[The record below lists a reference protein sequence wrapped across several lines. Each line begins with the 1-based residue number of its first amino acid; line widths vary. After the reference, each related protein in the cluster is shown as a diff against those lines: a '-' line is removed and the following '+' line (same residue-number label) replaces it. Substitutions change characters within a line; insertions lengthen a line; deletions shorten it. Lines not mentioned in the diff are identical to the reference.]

1 MKKIKR
7 RSVSNSRASQRYRRF
22 TGNRRC
28 GCKVNRRN
36 DNIGKL
42 GKRLGSTISK
52 LWKISDAFEAEE
64 EWAERK
70 GRGKIA
76 SKVKSGRTPC
86 HFQTQPAKI
95 TRSNLGFV
103 IFFPASLPLF
113 CARPIKN
120 IARNRSKTGLKTE
133 QSKLLRFPHLS
144 FLFLFASF
152 CMKQT
157 SMMTLGNLYI
167 YLYIIIVII
176 NIFTM
181 TILYETIF

>member
-70 GRGKIA
+70 GRAKIA

-103 IFFPASLPLF
+103 IFFPAPLPLPPLLCSPDKKHREKPVKDWF
-113 CARPIKN
+113 KN
-120 IARNRSKTGLKTE
+120 WAE
-133 QSKLLRFPHLS
+133 QTAALSTPFFSFPFRILLHETDVYDDSWKFI
-144 FLFLFASF
+144 
-152 CMKQT
+152 
-157 SMMTLGNLYI
+157 YI
-167 YLYIIIVII
+167 FIYNYCD
-176 NIFTM
+176 
-181 TILYETIF
+181 Y